1 MLKLGMVFPYTP
13 LNLKTY
19 TVGTSSSTKGYLQ
32 GNKNI
37 ERTLAKILVPALEVK
52 CHKVT
57 LKMKLLIISVTLNTP
72 QNMVRNTI
80 THVTLNTMNGVVQ
93 SPSTSSLGLCF

>member
-1 MLKLGMVFPYTP
+1 MLKSGMVFPYTP

-19 TVGTSSSTKGYLQ
+19 TLGTSSSTKGYLQ
-32 GNKNI
+32 GNTNI
-37 ERTLAKILVPALEVK
+37 ECTLAKILVPALEVK

-72 QNMVRNTI
+72 QNMVCDPKY
-80 THVTLNTMNGVVQ
+80 HEWC
-93 SPSTSSLGLCF
+93 SSIAFNIKPRVYVS